1 VVFDQQRICA
11 GNRPRAARIRLIVA
25 AAQHARRAFGALLLA
40 VVGPGITGPVALA
53 SSAVTG
59 TVTGFQSPR
68 GNTEQCVAGIRFVS
82 QICLG
87 AGPRPLIGTGSRAEM
102 TQELH

>member
-59 TVTGFQSPR
+59 TVTGFQPLR

-82 QICLG
+82 QVCLG